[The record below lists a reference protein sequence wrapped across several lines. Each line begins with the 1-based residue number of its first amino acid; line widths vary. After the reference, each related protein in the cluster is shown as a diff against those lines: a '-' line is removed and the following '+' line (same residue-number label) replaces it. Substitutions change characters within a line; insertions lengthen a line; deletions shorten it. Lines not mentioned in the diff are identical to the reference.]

1 MLYLL
6 LAIFCT
12 ASVSVLIKLSGKYSE
27 SGYGIFFVNYLLCT
41 LGTFLMIPNGL
52 SLSSEGMS
60 FALLLGAVSGFF
72 YLACFSLINKNMKLN
87 GLVMTSIFNKLSV
100 IGPVITAVLF
110 FRESP
115 GVFQIFGFLL
125 CMAAIVYI
133 NSEKGMRMES
143 SGKGKLWLT
152 VLLLVGA
159 FTDSLTVVYNK
170 AGADSLKDCYI
181 FVTFFSASVIS
192 GIMTWCRHEEIKL
205 STVFFGILIGVPNL
219 FSTKCL
225 LLAMRSIP
233 ASVVYPAFSA
243 GGIIITT
250 VVGILVF
257 KEEMNRRKAVGA
269 GMLVAALVL
278 LNL

>member
-6 LAIFCT
+6 LAILCT
-12 ASVSVLIKLSGKYSE
+12 ASVSILIKLSGKYSE
-27 SGYGIFFVNYLLCT
+27 SGYGVFFVNYLLCT
-41 LGTFLMIPNGL
+41 LGTFLMLPGGL

-60 FALLLGAVSGFF
+60 FSLMLGVISGFF
-72 YLACFSLINKNMKLN
+72 YLACFSLINKNMNLN

-100 IGPVITAVLF
+100 IGPVITAVLI

-115 GVFQIFGFLL
+115 GAAQIIGFLL

-133 NSEKGMRMES
+133 DSEKGMRTES

-152 VLLLVGA
+152 VLLIVGA

-170 AGADSLKDCYI
+170 VGADSLKDCYI
-181 FVTFFSASVIS
+181 FVTFFSAAVIS
-192 GIMTWCRHEEIKL
+192 GILTWGRHERIRL
-205 STVFFGILIGVPNL
+205 LTVFFGILVGVPNL

-250 VVGILVF
+250 VIGILVF

-269 GMLVAALVL
+269 GMLAAALVL